1 VTEPAQRAA
10 LAALDNEA
18 ELLERVAV
26 LVERRTA
33 VEAGLA
39 ERGWTGDHAIPVA
52 QGNFVWLPTGE
63 QTVAAAETLEAHGIV
78 ARVFAPDGIRVS
90 IGEPESVE
98 TLLRAAAEVVGTL
111 REKPENTG
119 LG

>member
-1 VTEPAQRAA
+1 
-10 LAALDNEA
+10 
-18 ELLERVAV
+18 
-26 LVERRTA
+26 VERRTD
-33 VEAGLA
+33 VEQGLA
-39 ERGWTGDHAIPVA
+39 DRGWTGELAIPAA

-63 QTVAAAETLEAHGIV
+63 QTTAAAETLERHGII

-98 TLLRAAAEVVGTL
+98 TLLRGAAEVVGTL
-111 REKPENTG
+111 RETPENAG